1 MEHESKLKKPL
12 YTGAVAIGLALGTMG
27 LATAATTQTAPPVD
41 NAAVEAD
48 VQDPSY
54 DGSIAAP
61 AEDDTLTDAEETA
74 QLEALATV
82 TADEAAA
89 AASAV
94 VPGDVVEVELDD
106 ENGSVVYSVEIVDS
120 SGAEVDVKVDAG
132 TGEVLDQQID
142 DDDDDSNDA
151 LDGDDDGIDH
161 ENENEGENDP
171 EEDHED

>member
-1 MEHESKLKKPL
+1 MEHEGKLKKSL
-12 YTGAVAIGLALGTMG
+12 YTGAVTIGLAVGTMG
-27 LATAATTQTAPPVD
+27 LATAATTPTAPAAD
-41 NAAVEAD
+41 NSAVEAD

-54 DGSIAAP
+54 DGSVAAP
-61 AEDDTLTDAEETA
+61 AEDDTLTDAEEAA

-89 AASAV
+89 AASDV
-94 VPGDVVEVELDD
+94 VPGEVVEVELDD

-142 DDDDDSNDA
+142 DDDESSDSDV
-151 LDGDDDGIDH
+151 DGIQH
-161 ENENEGENDP
+161 ENEHEGDNDP
-171 EEDHED
+171 DENHED

>member
-27 LATAATTQTAPPVD
+27 LATAATTQTTPAVD
-41 NAAVEAD
+41 NSAVEAD

-89 AASAV
+89 AASAA
-94 VPGDVVEVELDD
+94 VPGEVVEVELDD

-120 SGAEVDVKVDAG
+120 SGAEIDVKVDAG

-142 DDDDDSNDA
+142 DDDASSDGDV
-151 LDGDDDGIDH
+151 DGDDIQH
-161 ENENEGENDP
+161 ENEHEGDNDP